1 MKPYTKYMILLVL
14 CLCLLALSACGGG
27 NGPSGETDPSTGGE
41 GVSETTGG
49 GEGPEPTDPHAYYK
63 EHFGDMDMKGK
74 EVWIYDLNTSP
85 DLHINFYD
93 DYNGDPLN
101 VELYLRD
108 LLFEELYGVR
118 FEYFSSTAGS
128 KVISNSV
135 LNDLYVADI
144 IYGRASGDRLMTL
157 AQNGCLSNLRSFSAL
172 DFSQPWWG
180 NFISD
185 SLTVNDRLFFTS
197 GDILPSFYQ
206 SIGCFFYNINQGSR
220 YGISKDSL
228 CSSVEEG
235 DWTWELLHTLS
246 ADAYENLDAN
256 EELTADVDRFGFL
269 SYNVYNH
276 TNMFAIGAGLKLCEE
291 TADGTWIVDLES
303 PAVVET
309 LGRLLTQMD
318 HYSMGANGV
327 DSIMDTTFKSGRAV
341 FAEHFTESAFA
352 TLRDMED
359 DYLML
364 PVPKLDAAQDGYRC
378 MVNSYVNCFVG
389 VLSNCSD
396 QAVVGAVLESM
407 AYAGYH
413 DIRPVVYEEMLKG
426 QLARDPLAT
435 TMVDLIFDTAYIDY
449 GVIEKFG
456 VTTEYPQGVSSILYG
471 YLKEGKGLTS
481 EFQQMKN
488 TINSDLAK
496 ALEAFTK

>member
-1 MKPYTKYMILLVL
+1 
-14 CLCLLALSACGGG
+14 
-27 NGPSGETDPSTGGE
+27 
-41 GVSETTGG
+41 
-49 GEGPEPTDPHAYYK
+49 
-63 EHFGDMDMKGK
+63 
-74 EVWIYDLNTSP
+74 
-85 DLHINFYD
+85 
-93 DYNGDPLN
+93 
-101 VELYLRD
+101 
-108 LLFEELYGVR
+108 
-118 FEYFSSTAGS
+118 
-128 KVISNSV
+128 
-135 LNDLYVADI
+135 
-144 IYGRASGDRLMTL
+144 
-157 AQNGCLSNLRSFSAL
+157 
-172 DFSQPWWG
+172 
-180 NFISD
+180 
-185 SLTVNDRLFFTS
+185 
-197 GDILPSFYQ
+197 
-206 SIGCFFYNINQGSR
+206 
-220 YGISKDSL
+220 
-228 CSSVEEG
+228 
-235 DWTWELLHTLS
+235 
-246 ADAYENLDAN
+246 
-256 EELTADVDRFGFL
+256 
-269 SYNVYNH
+269 
-276 TNMFAIGAGLKLCEE
+276 MFAIGAGLKLCEE

-413 DIRPVVYEEMLKG
+413 DIRPVAYEEVLKG